1 MANQQEGKGAS
12 VRGHENTQLLISSD
26 KDTNI
31 KQSMLSTL
39 KDRVFVKS
47 KAANMIILW
56 NLLVSFVYGI
66 LLNPGVSIVGL
77 NMAGGLY
84 TYILNLTIGPSVY
97 GYVAICLLFYPL
109 AGYLGDVRF
118 GKYKTVHCSLWT
130 IWIAL
135 LLGVVVVCGIILTI
149 FLLLNRIIFPTAL
162 PIVLLSVMSICAVVT
177 FIVINVGFAGFRA
190 NVIQFGMDQ
199 LQDLPTRDSLLF
211 IFWFLATLYTGI
223 GLGKI
228 AWSLR
233 LSCYPF
239 LITIICATVLMF
251 VLAMPISLCV
261 SHCKRRWFILNPG
274 MGNPYKLVRKV
285 TSFARQH
292 KIPSKCF
299 HLLGRRHTFWI
310 RPWKEQIWWA
320 LHNRTGRRC

>member
-97 GYVAICLLFYPL
+97 GYVAVCLLFYPL

-130 IWIAL
+130 I
-135 LLGVVVVCGIILTI
+135 
-149 FLLLNRIIFPTAL
+149 
-162 PIVLLSVMSICAVVT
+162 
-177 FIVINVGFAGFRA
+177 
-190 NVIQFGMDQ
+190 
-199 LQDLPTRDSLLF
+199 
-211 IFWFLATLYTGI
+211 
-223 GLGKI
+223 
-228 AWSLR
+228 
-233 LSCYPF
+233 
-239 LITIICATVLMF
+239 
-251 VLAMPISLCV
+251 
-261 SHCKRRWFILNPG
+261 
-274 MGNPYKLVRKV
+274 
-285 TSFARQH
+285 
-292 KIPSKCF
+292 
-299 HLLGRRHTFWI
+299 
-310 RPWKEQIWWA
+310 
-320 LHNRTGRRC
+320 